1 MADKFQDKYRIPS
14 ARLQTWDYSSN
25 AAYFITICTKNREH
39 FFGEITGSEP
49 EMALNELGKLANQFW
64 LDIPNHFPFIILD
77 AFIIMPNHVHG
88 ILIID
93 NVETR
98 LIASLPLIAS
108 QPTPSA
114 NKTGGITGDK
124 NPMFHENISRVIRW
138 YKGRCAFEMRKIHA
152 DFTWQ
157 TRFHDHIIRNPE
169 SFERIQNYIQNNPLN
184 WSEDTFYS

>member
-1 MADKFQDKYRIPS
+1 MADKYQNKYRIPS
-14 ARLQTWDYSSN
+14 ARLKTWDYSSN

-39 FFGEITGSEP
+39 FFGEIIGNEP
-49 EMALNELGKLANQFW
+49 TLQLNELGKLANQFW
-64 LDIPNHFPFIILD
+64 YEIPNHFPFIILE
-77 AFIIMPNHVHG
+77 AFIVMPNHVHG

-98 LIASLPLIAS
+98 LIASL
-108 QPTPSA
+108 PTPSA

-152 DFTWQ
+152 DFNWQ

-169 SFERIQNYIQNNPLN
+169 SFARIRNYIQNNPLN